1 MEIKELSYDQTIEL
15 EKNMEFKKEA
25 DKIYQNFLDNVVLH
39 PSKYTKDGKF
49 IFWRD
54 EHNATYF
61 QLKDDGFVFI
71 CAFLHED
78 YQIKVHPSAIYEA
91 LKNKRRV
98 VDHLK
103 SAVRKK

>member
-1 MEIKELSYDQTIEL
+1 MEIKELNYEQTIEL
-15 EKNMEFKKEA
+15 ENNIKLGKEA
-25 DKIYQNFLDNVVLH
+25 DKIYQDFLDNVVLH

-78 YQIKVHPSAIYEA
+78 YQINVNPSAIFVA

-103 SAVRKK
+103 SAVRKQ